1 MVRDARE
8 GTVRAALWPGI
19 FLGVGSVAGCTRAE
33 VDDYVRQD
41 QPFPFWLFVLPL
53 VFAVLLGAVSVG
65 LRYSGLLQRLDLRVS
80 PVDPGLGRGFLV
92 GYVTAVVLV
101 SVSFTIFSFMVED
114 IDPAQRLQ
122 NIMWWWFG
130 STTGGIVGWFSG
142 RWCAVW
148 AFERR
153 WDAA

>member
-1 MVRDARE
+1 MVRDAQE
-8 GTVRAALWPGI
+8 CTGRAALWPGI
-19 FLGVGSVAGCTRAE
+19 VLALASVAACTRAE

-41 QPFPFWLFVLPL
+41 QPFPAWLFVLPL
-53 VFAVLLGAVSVG
+53 AFTVLLGAVSVG
-65 LRYSGLLQRLDLRVS
+65 LRYGGLLEKLDLRVS
-80 PVDPGLGRGFLV
+80 PVDPGVGRGFLV
-92 GYVTAVVLV
+92 GYVTAVILLG
-101 SVSFTIFSFMVED
+101 VSFTIFSFMVED

-130 STTGGIVGWFSG
+130 STIGGIVGWFSG
-142 RWCAVW
+142 RWFAVW